1 MACRAVTFDFNGT
14 LSDDEEILFGVYAAL
29 FAEHGRPLARDEYY
43 ARLAGLSEHEIV
55 RAWLGERDDLDAI
68 VRERIDRYRA
78 AVTDGTTVPETMRAA
93 VRFAAG
99 RVPVAVVSGATR
111 AEIEPVVAAAGIAG
125 CFRAI
130 VDDSDVAH
138 GKPHP
143 ESSQLAV
150 SSLARQVWSR
160 PRSSPSRT
168 PRPASPPPRRPA
180 SAASRSPGRSRRSAC
195 GWRTRSSR
203 RSTSRC
209 SAVCSAEPPV
219 KHRGLSPVFH
229 ARAGR
234 EAPFSRRCPAGAPR
248 GRPGRRPRPR
258 RTRAGPG

>member
-55 RAWLGERDDLDAI
+55 RAWLGDRDDLDAI

-143 ESSQLAV
+143 ESYQLAV
-150 SSLARQVWSR
+150 SILARHAPGLV
-160 PRSSPSRT
+160 
-168 PRPASPPPRRPA
+168 PAEVVAFEDTEAGVA
-180 SAASRSPGRSRRSAC
+180 SAASAGLRCIALARTLPPERLRLADEIVETIDVALLGRLLR
-195 GWRTRSSR
+195 
-203 RSTSRC
+203 
-209 SAVCSAEPPV
+209 
-219 KHRGLSPVFH
+219 
-229 ARAGR
+229 
-234 EAPFSRRCPAGAPR
+234 
-248 GRPGRRPRPR
+248 
-258 RTRAGPG
+258 